1 MPWHPRKIY
10 FARLHP
16 ESQCDVSCVKLE
28 VMPDFSSA
36 SADSGAPETPQSV
49 TAATSPQQA
58 HSANAAHPEPATGA
72 AAATGAHSSQAS
84 EPASVGDEIIRFD
97 AVSKIFGGRGSRS
110 QGSGVAAL
118 SELDLSIRRGEIFA
132 VIGYSGAG
140 KSTLVRLINGL
151 EKVSSGTVTVD
162 GTVVSGLGERQLSQV
177 RENIGMV
184 FQQFNL
190 LRSRT
195 VFGNIEFP
203 LRVAK
208 WEKAEREERVWELLD
223 FVGLTEKAWAYPE
236 ELSGGQR
243 QRVGIARAIAA
254 RPAVLLADEATSA
267 LDPETTAD
275 VLALLRRTNREL
287 GVTVVVITHEME
299 VVRALADR
307 VAVLDAGRV
316 VEVGSTFDVFANPQ
330 SDRAQAF
337 LATVVHNVPNDEQ
350 LTTLR
355 ERGAERGEERLF
367 TVNLHDGIDIGALL
381 SRVVANHGV
390 EFSLAFGGVDLV
402 QGKQFGSITFGLR
415 GEGIEAALAELRV
428 EASIEE
434 VAA

>member
-1 MPWHPRKIY
+1 MLESMPSSL
-10 FARLHP
+10 AAP
-16 ESQCDVSCVKLE
+16 ES
-28 VMPDFSSA
+28 
-36 SADSGAPETPQSV
+36 SGPTASV
-49 TAATSPQQA
+49 TSDPDTLEA
-58 HSANAAHPEPATGA
+58 HA
-72 AAATGAHSSQAS
+72 
-84 EPASVGDEIIRFD
+84 DEIIHFSE
-97 AVSKIFGGRGSRS
+97 VTKIFGAKSGRSAS
-110 QGSGVAAL
+110 NGVAAL
-118 SELDLSIRRGEIFA
+118 SDLNLSIRRGEIFA

-151 EKVSSGTVTVD
+151 EKVTSGTVTVD
-162 GTVVSGLGERQLSQV
+162 GDVVSGLGERQLSRV

-208 WEKAEREERVWELLD
+208 WEKKEREERVWELLD

-236 ELSGGQR
+236 QLSGGQR
-243 QRVGIARAIAA
+243 QRVGIARALAA

-307 VAVLDAGRV
+307 VAVLDEGRV
-316 VEVGSTFDVFANPQ
+316 VEMGSTFEVFANPQ
-330 SDRAQAF
+330 SAKAQTF
-337 LATVVHNVPNDEQ
+337 LATVVHNVPSDEQ
-350 LTTLR
+350 IAALH
-355 ERGAERGEERLF
+355 ERGAERLF
-367 TVNLHDGIDIGALL
+367 HIQVQDGSDVGALL
-381 SRVVANHGV
+381 SRAVAKHGV
-390 EFSLAFGGVDLV
+390 EFTLAFGGVDIV
-402 QGKQFGSITFGLR
+402 QGKQFGAITFGLR
-415 GEGIEAALAELRV
+415 GDNLEAALADLRA
-428 EASIEE
+428 EATIEE
-434 VAA
+434 VTQ